1 MRKQVM
7 AIAARV
13 SAAKR
18 LLDAAEVHI
27 RDAAVE
33 EDPQHSAALLT
44 LGGELADYAELILR
58 AASDG
63 PEALREP
70 EAEVPPAKLPGGRW
84 FYWKEDAGERW
95 TTVNGDYSGALTQA
109 GKKGWRLDIF
119 RNGSVICRREYTNEV
134 SSGRAFDEAV
144 DFAENLMES
153 LKEREKATT
162 ISKPVQVPTEH
173 PATSLQWRENFNDGT
188 YHAERDKYCATVQ
201 QAQAG
206 EWAWRVNFDGHFRQY
221 GTAESL
227 TKAMQQA
234 EDCIVARIIRNET
247 VDAEMAVMP

>member
-33 EDPQHSAALLT
+33 EDSQHSAALLT
-44 LGGELADYAELILR
+44 LGGELADFAELILR
-58 AASDG
+58 NVNDG
-63 PEALREP
+63 PEPLREP

-84 FYWKEDAGERW
+84 FYWQEDAGERW

-153 LKEREKATT
+153 LKERENATA
-162 ISKPVQVPTEH
+162 ISESAQALTEQPT
-173 PATSLQWRENFNDGT
+173 TSLQWREDFNAGT
-188 YHAERDKYCATVQ
+188 YHAERDKYRATVQ

-206 EWAWRVNFDGHFRQY
+206 EWTWRVNFDGKFRQY
-221 GTAESL
+221 GAEDAL
-227 TKAMQQA
+227 TKAMQRA
-234 EDCIVARIIRNET
+234 EDCIAARIIRNET

>member
-33 EDPQHSAALLT
+33 DDPQHSAALLT

-58 AASDG
+58 AVNDG
-63 PEALREP
+63 PEPLR
-70 EAEVPPAKLPGGRW
+70 EAEVLEQPCIK
-84 FYWKEDAGERW
+84 
-95 TTVNGDYSGALTQA
+95 
-109 GKKGWRLDIF
+109 
-119 RNGSVICRREYTNEV
+119 
-134 SSGRAFDEAV
+134 
-144 DFAENLMES
+144 
-153 LKEREKATT
+153 
-162 ISKPVQVPTEH
+162 
-173 PATSLQWRENFNDGT
+173 LQWRENFNDGT

-221 GTAESL
+221 GAEDSL
-227 TKAMQQA
+227 TKAMQEA
-234 EDCIVARIIRNET
+234 EDCIVARIIRNAT
-247 VDAEMAVMP
+247 VDAELAVIP